1 MPISRRRTLAALA
14 GGALAP
20 GLLPSHAYAA
30 AGQTLV
36 GVIEEDPPL
45 INPALSS
52 VISSFVAGAPV
63 YSALTRMD
71 AHGVVT
77 GDLAERFEVSPDG
90 LAYTFH
96 LHRGV
101 TWHDGAPFSSADVVF
116 SLGEVN
122 SKLHP
127 YRGVMKAID
136 RFEAP
141 DADTVVLRL
150 KSPIAA
156 LINTLHNFA
165 GCILPKHLWEGTN
178 YLTNPLNKA
187 PVGTGPFKLASY
199 ASGDRITYVKNDKYF
214 IPGQPGF
221 DQVVLRIIPD
231 PSSRVAAFEH
241 GDIDIMYAS
250 ALPPTQVARLKRARG
265 VDMVLSSAS
274 SGGYIGYIN
283 MRNAPYSDVR
293 VRRALAH
300 AIDRT
305 FIRNAVFPGLSANMV
320 GPLPPDSPLYDN
332 SLADYPLDPGRAR
345 ALLDEAG
352 FKPGADGTRFDFR
365 YVFAVTDLVAQRM
378 GDIIAQNLAAVGIRT
393 VLTPLERGT
402 WMSRSFTDYAFDMTV
417 GSFALGPDPD
427 VAVERFY
434 NSANIVPGPF
444 VNCSPYR
451 NPEVDRLFDEQRAQ
465 TDPAQRKAV
474 YDKIQAL
481 IWADIPV
488 FPICAYNLPG
498 AVHSEVATG
507 VYGGCDSSNREDYA
521 AAKPGKA

>member
-1 MPISRRRTLAALA
+1 MPISRRATLAALA

-20 GLLPSHAYAA
+20 GLLPGRALAA

-52 VISSFVAGAPV
+52 LISSFVAGAPV

-71 AHGVVT
+71 AHGKVT
-77 GDLAERFEVSPDG
+77 GDLAERFEIAPDG

-96 LHRGV
+96 LRKGI
-101 TWHDGAPFSSADVVF
+101 TWHDGAPFSSEDVVF
-116 SLGEVN
+116 SLREIN
-122 SKLHP
+122 AKLHP
-127 YRGVMKAID
+127 YRGVMRAID

-150 KSPIAA
+150 KTPIAA
-156 LINTLHNFA
+156 LINTLHNFS
-165 GCILPKHLWEGTN
+165 GCILPKHLWAGTD
-178 YLTNPLNKA
+178 YLGNPHNRQ
-187 PVGTGPFKLASY
+187 PVGTGPYKLASY
-199 ASGDRITYVKNDKYF
+199 ASGDRITYTRNDAYF
-214 IPGQPGF
+214 IAGEPAF
-221 DQVVLRIIPD
+221 EQVVLRIIPD

-241 GDIDIMYAS
+241 GDVDMMYAS
-250 ALPPTQVARLKRARG
+250 ALPPTQVARLKRMRG
-265 VDMVLSSAS
+265 VEMVFNTVSAA
-274 SGGYIGYIN
+274 GYIGYIN

-300 AIDRT
+300 AIDRS

-320 GPLPPDSPLYDN
+320 GPLPPDSPLYDA
-332 SLADYPLDPGRAR
+332 SLADYEFDPHRAK

-365 YVFAVTDLVAQRM
+365 YLFAVTDLVAQRM

-402 WMSRSFTDYAFDMTV
+402 WISRSFTDYAFDMTV

-434 NSANIVPGPF
+434 NSANILPGPF
-444 VNCSPYR
+444 VNCSPYS
-451 NPEVDRLFDEQRAQ
+451 NPAVDALFEEQRIQ
-465 TDPAQRKAV
+465 IDPVRRKAV
-474 YDKIQAL
+474 YARIQAL
-481 IWADIPV
+481 IWADLPV
-488 FPICAYNLPG
+488 FPICAYDLPG
-498 AVHSEVATG
+498 AVHTDVATG
-507 VYGGCDSSNREDYA
+507 VFDSDSSNRDDFSA
-521 AAKPGKA
+521 ARPAKA

>member
-1 MPISRRRTLAALA
+1 MPISRRATLAALA
-14 GGALAP
+14 GAALAP
-20 GLLPSHAYAA
+20 GRILAA

-52 VISSFVAGAPV
+52 VISSFVAGTPV

-71 AHGVVT
+71 AHGKVT
-77 GDLAERFEVSPDG
+77 GDLAESSEISPDG

-96 LHRGV
+96 LHKGI
-101 TWHDGAPFSSADVVF
+101 TWHDGEPFSSADVVF
-116 SLGEVN
+116 SLGEIN

-127 YRGVMKAID
+127 FRGVMKTID

-150 KSPIAA
+150 KTPSAA
-156 LINTLHNFA
+156 LINTLHNFS
-165 GCILPKHLWEGTN
+165 GCILPKHLWEGAN
-178 YLTNPLNKA
+178 YLTNPHNKQ
-187 PVGTGPFKLASY
+187 PVGTGPYKMASY
-199 ASGDRITYVKNDKYF
+199 ASGDRITYDRHDKYF
-214 IPGQPGF
+214 VPGQPTF
-221 DQVVLRIIPD
+221 DQVVLRIVPD
-231 PSSRVAAFEH
+231 PSSRVAAFER
-241 GDIDIMYAS
+241 GDLDIMYGS
-250 ALPPTQVARLKRARG
+250 ALPPTQVARLKRMRG
-265 VDMVLSSAS
+265 VDMVFSSAS
-274 SGGYIGYIN
+274 PAGYIGYIN

-300 AIDRT
+300 AINRA
-305 FIRNAVFPGLSANMV
+305 FIRNAVLPGLSANMV
-320 GPLPPDSPLYDN
+320 GPLPPDSPLYN
-332 SLADYPLDPGRAR
+332 KALEDYALDPTRAR

-352 FKPGADGTRFDFR
+352 FKPGPDGNRFDFR
-365 YVFAVTDLVAQRM
+365 YLFAVTDLVAQRM

-402 WMSRSFTDYAFDMTV
+402 WISRSFTDYAFDMTV

-427 VAVERFY
+427 ASVERFY

-444 VNCSPYR
+444 VNCSPYS
-451 NPEVDRLFDEQRAQ
+451 NPEVDKLFAEQRAQ
-465 TDPAQRKAV
+465 TDLAKRKAI
-474 YDKIQAL
+474 YDRIQAI

-498 AVHSEVATG
+498 AAHSDVVTN
-507 VYGGCDSSNREDYA
+507 VYGACDSSNRDDYA
-521 AAKPGKA
+521 FAKPAKA

>member
-1 MPISRRRTLAALA
+1 MPISRRATLAALA
-14 GGALAP
+14 TGALAP
-20 GLLPSHAYAA
+20 GLLPGRAYAA
-30 AGQTLV
+30 AGSTLI

-71 AHGVVT
+71 ANGNVS
-77 GDLAERFEVSPDG
+77 GDLAERFEISPDG

-96 LHRGV
+96 LQRGI

-136 RFEAP
+136 QFEAP

-156 LINTLHNFA
+156 LINTLHNFS
-165 GCILPKHLWEGTN
+165 GCILPRHLWQGTDF
-178 YLTNPLNKA
+178 LTNPHNRQ
-187 PVGTGPFKLASY
+187 PVGTGPYKLVSY
-199 ASGDRITYVKNDKYF
+199 ASGDRITYAKNDTYF
-214 IPGQPGF
+214 MPGEPAF

-231 PSSRVAAFEH
+231 PSSRVAAFEQR
-241 GDIDIMYAS
+241 DIDMMYAS
-250 ALPPTQVARLKRARG
+250 ALPPTQVARLKRLRG
-265 VDMVLSSAS
+265 VEMVPNTASAA
-274 SGGYIGYIN
+274 GYIGYIN

-320 GPLPPDSPLYDN
+320 GPLPPDSPLADEA
-332 SLADYPLDPGRAR
+332 LADYALDPARAR

-352 FKPGADGTRFDFR
+352 FKPGPGGNRFDFR

-402 WMSRSFTDYAFDMTV
+402 WMTRSFTDYAFDMTV

-434 NSANIVPGPF
+434 NSNNIVPGPF

-451 NPEVDRLFDEQRAQ
+451 NAEVDKLFDEQRVQ
-465 TDPAQRKAV
+465 TDPAKRKAV
-474 YDKIQAL
+474 YDRIQAI

-488 FPICAYNLPG
+488 FPICAYSLPG
-498 AVHSEVATG
+498 AVWSTTATG
-507 VYGGCDSSNREDYA
+507 VYNCDSSNRDDYA
-521 AAKPGKA
+521 AAKPAKA